1 MPRERVIVPPSGT
14 PCLSILMVA
23 SEALPFAKTGG
34 LADVLGA
41 LPSALRRLG
50 HDVTVVMPRYRG
62 VEVTGPVSR
71 RMDMPMGD
79 RSFSLG
85 LREVEGDAGEQVVLV
100 DCAELY
106 DRNGLYGDGGVDYA
120 DNAVR
125 FGVLCRAALHYACQC
140 DILPS
145 VVHAHDWQAGLV
157 PVVLRTEHAADRRW
171 RRVPSVFTVHNLSY
185 QGLFPA
191 DTMAPLGLDPA
202 LFTLE
207 GVEFWNQVGFL
218 KAGINF
224 SDAITTVSQTYA
236 REILTPQYGE
246 GLDGLLVHRRQL
258 LTGIVN
264 GIELTE
270 WDPGADRWLPAPY
283 SADDLSG
290 KRVAKQELLERY
302 RFSDDAEMMSRPL
315 VGMVSRMV
323 DQKGMDLIWEA
334 REALL
339 SMDATFVA
347 LGTGAPRY
355 EGMWRGL
362 ADAHP
367 DRFGV
372 RVGFNEELAHLIEGG
387 ADIFLMPS
395 RFEPCGLNQM
405 YSMRCGTVPVV
416 RATGGLA
423 DTVREGDPGPGDAT
437 GFVFQDYS
445 AAAMLAAL
453 ERALTAFGSPVQW
466 RAIQRAG
473 MQQDFSWEAPA
484 AEYVRVYRAA
494 IERRRALCEG

>member
-1 MPRERVIVPPSGT
+1 MSRPRATAAPSGA
-14 PCLSILMVA
+14 PYLSILMVA
-23 SEALPFAKTGG
+23 SEAFPFAKTGG
-34 LADVLGA
+34 LGDVLGA

-50 HDVTVVMPRYRG
+50 HEVTVVMPRYRD
-62 VEVTGPVSR
+62 VEVAAAVSQR
-71 RMDMPMGD
+71 LEMSMGN

-85 LREVEGDAGEQVVLV
+85 LAEVEGDAGERVVLV
-100 DCAELY
+100 ECAELY
-106 DRNGLYGDGGVDYA
+106 DRNGLYGNGSLDYT

-125 FGVLCRAALHYACQC
+125 FGVLCRAALEYACAC
-140 DILPS
+140 EILPS

-157 PVVLRTEHAADRRW
+157 PVILRTEHSVEHRW
-171 RRVPSVFTVHNLSY
+171 RRVPAVFTVHNLAY

-191 DTMAPLGLDPA
+191 DSMAPLGLDPA
-202 LFTLE
+202 LFTSE
-207 GVEFWNQVGFL
+207 GVEFWDQVGFL

-224 SDAITTVSQTYA
+224 ADAITTVSQTYA
-236 REILTPQYGE
+236 REILTPQFGE
-246 GLDGLLVHRRQL
+246 GLDGLLVHRRQV

-264 GIELTE
+264 GIEVSE

-290 KRVAKQELLERY
+290 KRVAKQKLLDCY
-302 RFSDDAEMMSRPL
+302 GLSDEGEMMERPL

-323 DQKGMDLIWEA
+323 DQKGMDLVWEA

-339 SMDATFVA
+339 AMDVRFVA
-347 LGTGAPRY
+347 LGTGSPRY
-355 EGMWRGL
+355 EEMWRNL

-372 RVGFNEELAHLIEGG
+372 RVGFNEELAHLIGGG

-405 YSMRCGTVPVV
+405 YSMRYGTVPVV

-423 DTVREGDPGPGDAT
+423 DTVCESAPEAGGAT
-437 GFVFQDYS
+437 GFVFQDYT

-453 ERALTAFGSPVQW
+453 ERALTAFQVPVQW

-473 MQQDFSWEAPA
+473 MRQDFSWEASA
-484 AEYVRVYRAA
+484 AEYVRVYRTA
-494 IERRRALCEG
+494 IERRRVLCEG